1 MPRVLFYVQHLLGIG
16 HLARA
21 SRIADALVAHGFGVT
36 IVSGGG
42 AVPGFPGNDIELI
55 ELPPIRSRD
64 NAFSALVDEAG
75 RSVDKRLMDERAARL
90 LAVFRDVAPDVLMI
104 EAFPFGRRQMRFE
117 LVPLLEAAS
126 ASSPRPLIVS
136 SVRDILQENRKPG
149 RAEETVD
156 MVNRYFDLVLVHGD
170 PSFVTLDR
178 SFPRTH
184 AISGKFAYTGLVAP
198 PAAAASDECFDVVV
212 SCGGGAAAGR
222 LLEAACEAAQS
233 LETVLP
239 KWCVITGPNIQ
250 ADVSTPN
257 VPPNVGLERFR
268 SDFAGLL
275 ASAKLSISQAGY
287 NTVCDILRASCPA
300 VLVPFAGNDETEQT
314 MRANGLASRGLAQ
327 VVSEAELNADR
338 LVAAAQAALAAPF
351 PVHGLDLDGASKSAL
366 LLRRRLAR
374 SISQPHAATC

>member
-21 SRIADALVAHGFGVT
+21 SRIADALVACGFRVA

-42 AVPGFPGNDIELI
+42 AVSGFPGKDVELI

-64 NAFSALVDEAG
+64 NTFSALVDEAG
-75 RSVDKRLMDERAARL
+75 RPVDERFTDERVARL

-117 LVPLLEAAS
+117 LIPLLEAAS

-136 SVRDILQENRKPG
+136 SIRDILQENRKPG
-149 RAEETVD
+149 RAQET
-156 MVNRYFDLVLVHGD
+156 MEAIERYFDLVLAHGD
-170 PSFVTLDR
+170 PNFITLDR
-178 SFPRTH
+178 SFPLAH
-184 AISGKFAYTGLVAP
+184 AIAGRIAYTGLVAP
-198 PAAAASDECFDVVV
+198 PPAATRAEHFDVVV

-222 LLEAACEAAQS
+222 LFEAAFEAAQS

-239 KWCVITGPNIQ
+239 QWCVITGPNVE
-250 ADVSTPN
+250 AEVAAK
-257 VPPNVGLERFR
+257 VPPNVRLERFR

-300 VLVPFAGNDETEQT
+300 VLVPFAGNGETEQT

-327 VVSEAELNADR
+327 VVPEAELSGCR
-338 LVAAAQAALAAPF
+338 LVAAGNAALAAP
-351 PVHGLDLDGASKSAL
+351 PPSHHLDLDGASKTASLLHRAL
-366 LLRRRLAR
+366 SR
-374 SISQPHAATC
+374 SIFQARAANR